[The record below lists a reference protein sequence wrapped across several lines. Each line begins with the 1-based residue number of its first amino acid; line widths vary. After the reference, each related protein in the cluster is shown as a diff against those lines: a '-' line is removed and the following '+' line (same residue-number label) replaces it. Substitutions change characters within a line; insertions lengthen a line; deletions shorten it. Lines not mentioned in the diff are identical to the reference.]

1 MNQRDKTILIKITD
15 YCLEIKDTHDYFK
28 QDKELLQMKIMVLYT
43 EIRLL
48 CQYCKLENFLKCYP
62 WNF

>member
-1 MNQRDKTILIKITD
+1 MNQRDKSILIKITD

-28 QDKELLQMKIMVLYT
+28 QDKEFFTNEKMVLYT
-43 EIRLL
+43 EIQLL
-48 CQYCKLENFLKCYP
+48 CQYCKSENFLKCYP